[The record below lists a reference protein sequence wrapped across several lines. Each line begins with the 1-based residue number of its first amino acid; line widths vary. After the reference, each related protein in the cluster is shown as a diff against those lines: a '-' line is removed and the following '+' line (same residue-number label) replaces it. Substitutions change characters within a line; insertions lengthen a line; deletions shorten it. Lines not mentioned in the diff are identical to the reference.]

1 MIIGGLEKLTLLDF
15 PDNLA
20 AIIFTQNCNFR
31 CHYCYNPMLVWPRTE
46 MLSPDG
52 KNIKEDHPLIK
63 EEDLFLFLKER
74 KGKIDGVVI
83 SGGEPT
89 LHADLPQFIKKIKD
103 LGYLVKLD
111 TNGTNPLMLANL
123 IEANL
128 IDYIAMDIKASLEKY
143 EETVAV
149 KVNLDNLQKSVKMIL
164 SGPVA
169 YEFRSTL
176 VPKLHGEEDIKRM
189 GKLIKGARLWYL
201 QKFKPDADLI
211 NPEFKKLPTFTD
223 QELKDLA
230 LIGAKFVQRCEA
242 RI

>member
-1 MIIGGLEKLTLLDF
+1 MMIGGLEKLTLLDF

-20 AIIFTQNCNFR
+20 AIVFTQNCNFR

-46 MLSPDG
+46 KPSPDG
-52 KNIKEDHPLIK
+52 NNIKKDHPLIK

-89 LHADLPQFIKKIKD
+89 LHSDLPQFIKKIKD

-111 TNGTNPLMLANL
+111 TNGTNPVMLANL
-123 IEANL
+123 IKDKL
-128 IDYIAMDIKASLEKY
+128 IDYVAMDLKATLEKY
-143 EETVAV
+143 EQTVGV
-149 KVNLDNLQKSVKMIL
+149 KVNLENLQKSVKIIL
-164 SGPVA
+164 SGSIP

-176 VPKLHGEEDIKRM
+176 VPVLHTEDDVKKM
-189 GKLIKGARLWYL
+189 GSLIKGANLWYL

-211 NPEFKKLPTFTD
+211 DPEFKKLPTFSD
-223 QELKDLA
+223 KELKELA
-230 LIGAKFVQRCEA
+230 LIGTKFVKKCQA